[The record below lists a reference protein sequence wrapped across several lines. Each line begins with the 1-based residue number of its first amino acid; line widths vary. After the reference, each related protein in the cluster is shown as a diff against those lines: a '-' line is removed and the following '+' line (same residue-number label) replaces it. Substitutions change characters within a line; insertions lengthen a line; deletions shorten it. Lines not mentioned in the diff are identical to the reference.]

1 MRAQFVIYTDLKCLL
16 EKMHS
21 CQNKPE
27 KSYTEKKTK
36 HTPSGYSLFTNCS
49 FDSAKNKFDCY
60 RGRDCMGKFCKV
72 FREHTMRIFNYEKED
87 VIPLT
92 DEENTSYEEQKV
104 CYICKKNLIQMKTIK
119 MRLNY
124 TIK

>member
-1 MRAQFVIYTDLKCLL
+1 
-16 EKMHS
+16 
-21 CQNKPE
+21 
-27 KSYTEKKTK
+27 
-36 HTPSGYSLFTNCS
+36 
-49 FDSAKNKFDCY
+49 
-60 RGRDCMGKFCKV
+60 MGKFCKD
-72 FREHTMRIFNYEKED
+72 FREHTMRMFNYEKEE

-124 TIK
+124 TIKSDNCHYTRTFRGSGHSICNLR

>member
-1 MRAQFVIYTDLKCLL
+1 
-16 EKMHS
+16 
-21 CQNKPE
+21 
-27 KSYTEKKTK
+27 
-36 HTPSGYSLFTNCS
+36 
-49 FDSAKNKFDCY
+49 
-60 RGRDCMGKFCKV
+60 
-72 FREHTMRIFNYEKED
+72 MRIFNYEKED